1 MKRQEL
7 IEIDKRH
14 VWHPYTPMQEYIE
27 RGEPLVIAEA
37 RGAVLRDVDGR
48 SYYDGNASWW
58 TALLGHN
65 HPRLIEALHDQSRK
79 MCHVAFGGMTHE
91 PAVLLA
97 EKLAA
102 RAPGEMPHVFFSDNG
117 STAVEAALKMSLQF
131 HKQNGAPERTRFV
144 ALEHAFHGETLGVT
158 SLGGVDAFR
167 QAFDGSLPLTVYH
180 APSPGAHGQT
190 VESAVQ
196 SLSGLLERH
205 GSSIAAMVVE
215 PLIQGA
221 GGMLMHP
228 PSYLSEVRRLTR
240 EYGVHLIVDEV
251 FTGYGRTGTFW
262 ASEQAGIEPDI
273 LCTAKGLS
281 GGVLPFAA
289 TLTRTEIFEGFFGDP
304 SRAFYYGH
312 TFAGN
317 PLGARVALEVLTVY
331 EEEAV
336 LEGIPERS
344 RRLRGLIERVAA
356 AHPGARRPRSL
367 GMCGAVELGDGADYL
382 NRLGWRVFDEAKKR
396 GAYLRPLGNVVY
408 LAPPLNIPLS
418 DLDALIAIV
427 EESIDIV
434 MREYGKA

>member
-37 RGAVLRDVDGR
+37 RGALLKDVDGR
-48 SYYDGNASWW
+48 SYYDGNSSWW

-65 HPRLIEALHDQSRK
+65 HPRLLAALHDQSRK

-102 RAPGEMPHVFFSDNG
+102 RAPGRMPHVFFSDNG

-131 HKQNGAPERTRFV
+131 HKQNGAPGRTRFV

-158 SLGGVDAFR
+158 SLGGVSAFR
-167 QAFDGSLPLTVYH
+167 QAFTESLPLSVFH
-180 APSPGAHGQT
+180 VPSPGAEGQSN
-190 VESAVQ
+190 EA
-196 SLSGLLERH
+196 SLKALTETLDRH
-205 GSSIAAMVVE
+205 GDFIAAMVVE

-221 GGMLMHP
+221 GGMLMHSA
-228 PSYLSEVRRLTR
+228 SYLGEVRRLTQAR
-240 EYGVHLIVDEV
+240 GVHLIVDEV

-262 ASEQAGIEPDI
+262 ASEQGGIEPDI

-289 TLTRTEIFEGFFGDP
+289 TLTRSEIFEGFFGDP

-331 EEEAV
+331 EEESV
-336 LEGIPERS
+336 LDGIAERAA
-344 RRLRGLIERVAA
+344 RLGALFARVGAR
-356 AHPGARRPRSL
+356 PGARRPRSL
-367 GMCGAVELGDGADYL
+367 GLCGAVELGDGADYL
-382 NRLGWRVFDEAKKR
+382 NQLGWRVFDEAKKR

-427 EESIDIV
+427 EESIDVV